1 MEVNLK
7 HQIIILFL
15 GLLICVIIFFIIC
28 AVILLSTEYH
38 TKKRVENLER
48 ERREKID
55 KIDKLS
61 CRPDV
66 FTFVE
71 KISEETAKEVKVLET
86 ERLYLI
92 YIVNKCNYK
101 NSSSNGFHFSEI
113 YFCRKCDKIPSNTH
127 NENASDITLTKNI
140 VRISHIPGG
149 IELKYKVAGTITFLP
164 SYNNDNPVSRL
175 VLGAPNN
182 HAAQVRIGTF
192 EFPQNQDLMNEAMDC
207 TLNYFYKNDIL
218 KLDNGNEVKLR
229 TEVKLENNAQKFHK
243 NFGFEKWDV
252 SYEPEVNQDHKMTK
266 EIFNNPE
273 KKENR
278 ERKIQD
284 KINAEK
290 NLKISSI
297 SSEINPLRIQYKK

>member
-1 MEVNLK
+1 MELSLK
-7 HQIIILFL
+7 RQMLILCIGF
-15 GLLICVIIFFIIC
+15 LICLIISFAILTTIF
-28 AVILLSTEYH
+28 LLSSAHYA
-38 TKKRVENLER
+38 KKKVESL
-48 ERREKID
+48 RREQRE

-92 YIVNKCNYK
+92 LYVKKFRNE
-101 NSSSNGFHFSEI
+101 NSSPNGFHFSEI

-140 VRISHIPGG
+140 VRITPIPGG
-149 IELKYKVAGTITFLP
+149 IELKYKVAGTIAFLP
-164 SYNNDNPVSRL
+164 SYNNDNPVSKL

-192 EFPQNQDLMNEAMDC
+192 EFPQNQDLMNEVMDC

-229 TEVKLENNAQKFHK
+229 TEVKLENNAQKFHED
-243 NFGFEKWDV
+243 FGFEKWDV
-252 SYEPEVNQDHKMTK
+252 SYDPKVNQDYKMTK

-278 ERKIQD
+278 EKKIQER
-284 KINAEK
+284 INAEK
-290 NLKISSI
+290 NLNISSI
-297 SSEINPLRIQYKK
+297 SSETKPIEK